1 MARAEDAMARAREC
15 PWSLKLAAA
24 GALPV
29 LFGPAAAYAPTRP
42 FVGSLVVVGALFVLV
57 LLGSRIAWV
66 IAVILMAIG
75 VYGTVTNGVGWEVAA
90 RLLILILLLLPS
102 SRTFVWRR
110 REKAH
115 HDLQQSA

>member
-1 MARAEDAMARAREC
+1 MARVRES
-15 PWSLKLAAA
+15 PWSLKLAAV
-24 GALPV
+24 GSLPV

-42 FVGSLVVVGALFVLV
+42 FVGSLMVVGALFVLV

-75 VYGTVTNGVGWEVAA
+75 VFGTVTNGVGWEVAA
-90 RLLILILLLLPS
+90 RLLILVLLLLPS

-110 REKAH
+110 RENGH
-115 HDLQQSA
+115 RDLPENA